1 MSSPTP
7 MPNDSLAMP
16 QKLWRS
22 GTLGNFA
29 GSRDNNFN
37 LVRVIAAMLV
47 LYSHSFALAT
57 GRKETEPLAAA
68 LGTTPGGIAVD
79 IFFITSGFLVTA
91 SLLSRSCAR
100 DFIRARVLRI
110 YPALTVATFLTVCTV
125 GAVLTE
131 LSTVRYLLHPETLL
145 HLARNI
151 TLVTGISH
159 TLPGVFVGNPYPNAV
174 NSSLWSLPY
183 EIGMYTGLLTLW
195 LSVGI
200 EQRRQRLI
208 IALIAIAAVA
218 LAAHFF
224 AHGFWRP
231 SSLLRL
237 TWMFAAGAL
246 IQLYRDRIIV
256 TPARLAIA
264 LACILLASAER
275 TVFLGVY
282 TLLMPFVTL
291 ALAYV
296 PGGAV
301 RHYNRLGDYSY
312 GIYIYAFPIQQTLAL
327 VIPSISIVEM
337 IVWSG
342 LLTTATAVFSWHLV
356 EKRALALR
364 DRLPRPSKLRA
375 VNVSAD

>member
-1 MSSPTP
+1 

-183 EIGMYTGLLTLW
+183 EIGIYTGLLTLW

-246 IQLYRDRIIV
+246 IQLYRDRII
-256 TPARLAIA
+256 
-264 LACILLASAER
+264 
-275 TVFLGVY
+275 
-282 TLLMPFVTL
+282 VTL